1 MTVNEANGKS
11 SKSTQLTHSAMRF
24 YILDAYLTAR
34 ERCYTNNNLNKDV
47 QLIAFF
53 FLWTLQTLYR
63 QISNENSIKYGG
75 FSLFVHKISLTDV
88 VFMSF

>member
-53 FLWTLQTLYR
+53 FYGLYKR
-63 QISNENSIKYGG
+63 YTDRY
-75 FSLFVHKISLTDV
+75 LTRIL
-88 VFMSF
+88 